1 MVEFEACNG
10 DYLVQMRLINTV
22 TGEFATFWD
31 SQRPPYA
38 VLSHTWGDEEVS
50 YLDYLVL
57 TSDLPKTAS
66 GLLHALLKAPR
77 TDSEGIRKVREC
89 CKLARTRGFGWL
101 WMDTCC
107 IDKTSS
113 AELSEA
119 INSMW
124 SWYRDAAEC
133 YVYLIDVMSTA
144 SKGVTTRVNYD
155 VMRSQFRNAKWF
167 GRGWTLQE
175 LLAPS
180 KVLFYNVSWD
190 LIASKSDI
198 GAELSEITRI
208 PPVFLDGSVSPTDN
222 KLCSIAMRMSWVS
235 KRETTRIED
244 MAYCMLGLFDGE
256 FGDTSWLSSP
266 RLWLLSEPRQ
276 SACL

>member
-1 MVEFEACNG
+1 
-10 DYLVQMRLINTV
+10 MRLINTV

-38 VLSHTWGDEEVS
+38 VLSHTWGDEEIS

-57 TSDLPKTAS
+57 TSDLPKTTS

-89 CKLARTRGFGWL
+89 CKLARSRGFGWL
-101 WMDTCC
+101 WIDTCC

-133 YVYLIDVMSTA
+133 YVYLIDVMSAA
-144 SKGVTTRVNYD
+144 SKGATTTRVNYD
-155 VMRSQFRNAKWF
+155 IMRSQFRNAKWF

-175 LLAPS
+175 LLAPN
-180 KVLFYNVSWD
+180 KVLFYNVAWD

-256 FGDTSWLSSP
+256 FGDASRSSTP
-266 RLWLLSEPRQ
+266 GLWLLSESRQ
-276 SACL
+276 STCL

>member
-1 MVEFEACNG
+1 
-10 DYLVQMRLINTV
+10 MRLINTT
-22 TGEFATFWD
+22 TGEFGTFWD
-31 SQRPPYA
+31 SQRPQYA
-38 VLSHTWGDEEVS
+38 VLSHTWGDEEIS

-57 TSDLPKTAS
+57 TSTLPNTTS
-66 GLLHALLKAPR
+66 GFLFALLKAPR
-77 TDSEGIRKVREC
+77 ADSEGIRKVREC
-89 CKLARTRGFGWL
+89 CKLARSRGFAWL
-101 WMDTCC
+101 WIDTCC

-133 YVYLIDVMSTA
+133 YVYLIDVMPA
-144 SKGVTTRVNYD
+144 KGAITTRVSHD

-180 KVLFYNVSWD
+180 KVFFYNSSWEM
-190 LIASKSDI
+190 IASKAEI
-198 GAELSEITRI
+198 RAELSEITRI
-208 PPVFLDGSVSPTDN
+208 PTVFLDGSVSPSDN

-235 KRETTRIED
+235 KRQTTRIED

-256 FGDTSWLSSP
+256 F
-266 RLWLLSEPRQ
+266 
-276 SACL
+276 